1 MIKIK
6 PILTVTINPSVDIV
20 YQLDSLELD
29 TTNRVNYVYKTAGGK
44 GLNVSRVLH
53 QLCVPVLATGMVGGV
68 LGEFITRQLDEIC
81 MPHNFLSISSPT
93 RNCIAILH
101 DGKQTEILEPGPTL
115 TKAEYTNF
123 IQHFSNLLLETQIV
137 CISGSL
143 AKGVPNTYYIDLIK
157 LCRQNNIPCLLD
169 CSNEALLNVLNS
181 SVKPTLI
188 KPNLMELSRV
198 VQQSFTDNLER
209 ELVHVLNQPLFS
221 GIEWII
227 VSLGSDGA
235 IAKHND
241 IFYRVEIPSIDVIN
255 PVGSGDA
262 TIAGLAYGLAKQ
274 LTDEEILIFGN
285 VCGMLNAQE
294 NEIGKIN
301 IKNLPNLREQIRV
314 IKIN

>member
-6 PILTVTINPSVDIV
+6 PILTVTMNPSVDIV

-81 MPHNFLSISSPT
+81 MPHNFLSISSLT

-294 NEIGKIN
+294 NETGKIN

>member
-6 PILTVTINPSVDIV
+6 PILTVTMNPSVDIV

-262 TIAGLAYGLAKQ
+262 TIAGLACGLAKQ

-294 NEIGKIN
+294 NETGKIN

>member
-6 PILTVTINPSVDIV
+6 PILTVTMNPSVDIV

-262 TIAGLAYGLAKQ
+262 TIAGLAYGLSKQ

-294 NEIGKIN
+294 NETGKIN

>member
-6 PILTVTINPSVDIV
+6 PILTVTMNPSVDIV

-29 TTNRVNYVYKTAGGK
+29 TTNRVNYVYKTAGRK

-294 NEIGKIN
+294 NETGKIN

>member
-6 PILTVTINPSVDIV
+6 PILTVTMNPSVDIV

-29 TTNRVNYVYKTAGGK
+29 TTNRVNYVYKIAGGK

-241 IFYRVEIPSIDVIN
+241 IFYRVEIPSIDIIN

-294 NEIGKIN
+294 NETGKIN

>member
-6 PILTVTINPSVDIV
+6 PILTVTMNPSVDIV

-115 TKAEYTNF
+115 TKEEYTNF

-221 GIEWII
+221 GIEWIV

-294 NEIGKIN
+294 NETGKIN

>member
-6 PILTVTINPSVDIV
+6 PILTVTMNPSVDIV

-29 TTNRVNYVYKTAGGK
+29 TTNRVNYVYKTAVGK

-294 NEIGKIN
+294 NETGKIN
-301 IKNLPNLREQIRV
+301 IKKLPNLREQIRV